1 MSYLNENFLLSNE
14 YARRLYHDYAKDMP
28 IFDYH
33 CHLSEKEILENAPC
47 EDLCTLWLGGDHY
60 KWRLM
65 RNFGIDE
72 PYVTGDKSR
81 EEKFKAFCKT
91 LGTAFGN
98 PIYHWSQLELED
110 FFECDLEINEANAE
124 EILARANAY
133 IKEHELTPQKLIEH
147 SNVRYLCTTNDVSD
161 DLTVFDEIAKKDY
174 KFGVFPAFRSD
185 KIMNVDAK
193 NYPEVVAKLASLT
206 GKIECICDLEKA
218 LETRLKEFI
227 KSGCCASDIG
237 IEKVCPIGD
246 RNAANKTFQKALKG
260 KAITKEEAEDFKGY
274 LTYFLMK
281 MYGTYHI
288 ATEFHIGPMRNNNTR
303 MFNAIGPDTGF
314 DSISDANSIT
324 LLSRLF
330 DRLDS
335 EGVLP
340 KTIVFNLNPK
350 MNAEIMSLIGC
361 FQTAEAKG
369 KIQYGAAWWFL
380 DNKIGMERHLED
392 MTATGHLGSFVGMLT
407 DSRSLLSYPRHHY
420 FRRILCNYLGTMM
433 EKGEMTT
440 DIELVGEL
448 VRDISYRNA
457 VRYFGLAE

>member
-14 YARRLYHDYAKDMP
+14 FARKLYFDYAKDMP

-33 CHLSEKEILENAPC
+33 CHLSEKEILANEPC
-47 EDLCTLWLGGDHY
+47 KDLCDLWLGGDHY

-72 PYVTGDKSR
+72 PYVTGDKSP
-81 EEKFKAFCKT
+81 EEKFTAFCKT
-91 LGTAFGN
+91 LETAFGN

-110 FFECDLEINEANAE
+110 FFECDLEINEKNASA
-124 EILARANAY
+124 ILAHANAY

-147 SNVRYLCTTNDVSD
+147 SGVRYLCTTNEVAD

-174 KFGVFPAFRSD
+174 KFGVMPAFRSD
-185 KIMNVDAK
+185 KILYIDAK
-193 NYPEVVAKLASLT
+193 AFPEAVAKLEALT
-206 GKIECICDLEKA
+206 GKIEGMDDLEAA
-218 LETRLKEFI
+218 LESRLKEFI
-227 KSGCCASDIG
+227 KRGCCASDIG
-237 IEKVCPIGD
+237 IEKICPIGD
-246 RNAANKTFQKALKG
+246 RAEADRTFKKARKG
-260 KAITKEEAEDFKGY
+260 ETLTQNEIESYKGY

-281 MYGTYHI
+281 MYGTYHL
-288 ATEFHIGPMRNNNTR
+288 ATEVHIGPMRNNNTR
-303 MFNAIGPDTGF
+303 MFNAIGADTGF

-335 EGVLP
+335 EGCLP

-361 FQTAEAKG
+361 FQTGEAKG

-380 DNKIGMERHLED
+380 DNKVGMERHLED

-433 EKGEMTT
+433 EKGEITQN
-440 DIELVGEL
+440 IETVGEL
-448 VRDISYRNA
+448 VRDVSYRNA
-457 VRYFGLAE
+457 VRYFGLEE

>member
-1 MSYLNENFLLSNE
+1 MSYLNENFLLTNE
-14 YARRLYHDYAKDMP
+14 FARRLYFDYAKDMP

-33 CHLSEKEILENAPC
+33 CHLPEKEILANAPC
-47 EDLCTLWLGGDHY
+47 TDLCDLWLGADHY

-72 PYVTGDKSR
+72 PYVTGDKSS
-81 EEKFKAFCKT
+81 EEKFAAFCKT
-91 LGTAFGN
+91 LETAFGN
-98 PIYHWSQLELED
+98 PIYHWSQLELLD
-110 FFECDLEINEANAE
+110 FFECDLEINQKNASA
-124 EILARANAY
+124 ILDHANAY
-133 IKEHELTPQKLIEH
+133 IKEHGLTPQKLIEH
-147 SNVRYLCTTNDVSD
+147 SNVKYLCTTNDVSD
-161 DLTVFDEIAKKDY
+161 DLSVFDEIAKKDY
-174 KFGVFPAFRSD
+174 KFKVFPAFRSD

-193 NYPEVVAKLASLT
+193 GYPEVVAKLASLT

-246 RNAANKTFQKALKG
+246 REAANRTFKKALKS
-260 KAITKEEAEDFKGY
+260 KPITKEEAEDFKGY

-303 MFNAIGPDTGF
+303 MFNAIGPDTGH

-335 EGVLP
+335 EGCLP
-340 KTIVFNLNPK
+340 RTIVFNLNPK
-350 MNAEIMSLIGC
+350 MNAEIMALIGC
-361 FQTAEAKG
+361 FQTGEAKG
-369 KIQYGAAWWFL
+369 KMQYGAAWWFL

-433 EKGEMTT
+433 EKGEMTQ
-440 DIELVGEL
+440 DIEIVGEL
-448 VRDISYRNA
+448 VRDVSYRNA
-457 VRYFGLAE
+457 VRYFGLEE